1 MAQSTIVGQENDRV
15 KTTGSTEP
23 PTSKRG
29 QGQAK
34 KGGSQRPS
42 KAGATFKPRYTE
54 LGADAL
60 KNVVW
65 ERRQSLITNPD
76 GSVVFKMEGA
86 EIPAE
91 WSQLAT
97 DIVISKYF
105 RKAGIKGDKEVGE
118 TSVRQVVYRIAHT
131 IRAAGENLGGYFA
144 TKQDA
149 DVFEAEL
156 TWMMTNQY
164 GAFNSP
170 VWFNCGLF
178 HEYGITGSG
187 GNWAWSD
194 AEATVSETANAY
206 ERPQCSACFI
216 QAVPDDLM
224 GIYELV
230 KSEARLFKYGSGTGS
245 NFSAI
250 RGRQE
255 KLSGGGTSSGLM
267 SFLEVLDRAAGA
279 TKSGGTTRRAAK
291 MVCLDMDHPE
301 IEDFIQWKTREERKA
316 KALIAAGYE
325 SDFNGE
331 AYHTVSGQ
339 NSNNSVRVTDE
350 FMRAAASGGKWQTI
364 ARTTGKVVETLN
376 AAELWDKVAQ
386 SAWACAD
393 PGVQYDST
401 INHWHT
407 CPNSG
412 KINASN
418 PCVTGD
424 TLVSGA
430 DGWVRIDSL
439 LQRASRVVGSDG
451 ELHSI
456 APAFQTGVKPVYR
469 LTTKSGLELKL
480 TGDHRVFT
488 LNRGDVPACELS
500 RDDVLP
506 LGRPAFGQT
515 ALDGRLG
522 EFLGLAVGDGCLMG
536 EQQTAMITLAPE
548 EAELARYVHQ
558 RLSSFKNEH
567 AADGRAARDTE
578 ITSPQGTLRFGTSAR
593 CVVDELI
600 RLAVLDAGSEHKAFK
615 APTFGLDRASTAAI
629 LRGLF
634 TADGTVANYGE
645 KSQYVSL
652 DSTSLQL
659 LQQTQLLLLSFGIKA
674 KLYRDRRPAGQT
686 MALLPDGKGGR
697 KEYPVQQLHSLRISR
712 ASRVV
717 FEKEIGFLPG
727 SPKAAALAKLNADV
741 AAYADPLTDRV
752 ESFVFLGE
760 QPVYDLTEPETH
772 HFVAG
777 GLVVHNC
784 SEYMFLDDTACNLS
798 SLNLTKFLNDQ
809 GKFDVEGYRHAVDVF
824 FTAQEILVDLS
835 SYPTKGIAQNS
846 HDYRPLGLG
855 YANLG
860 TLLMLQGIPYDS
872 DKGRAIAGA
881 LTAILC
887 GRGFAVSAEI
897 AASKGAFAGFAKN
910 REPMLRVMRQHQ
922 EAAYAIDRDQCPEYL
937 WKAAAEDWD
946 TAVKLGDRH
955 GYRNA
960 QATVLA
966 PTGTIGLLMDCD
978 TTGIEPDFALV
989 KFKKL
994 AGGGY
999 FKIVNQSVPEAL
1011 KRLRY
1016 SEAQISEIV
1025 AFVSG
1030 TNTLLGAPHV
1040 NRAALKQKGLN
1051 DEDLTKIENALAG
1064 VFDLGLAFAPWVLGR
1079 DTYERLGVSSDKL
1092 AQHGFSLL
1100 RYLGFNAAQVE
1111 EANDVIIGRMT
1122 IEGAPH
1128 LRDEHYAVFDCA
1140 NRCGRTGQRY
1150 LAPMSHVKMMA
1161 AAQPFL
1167 SGAISKTVNL
1177 PNDATV
1183 EDVRA
1188 IYEEGWKLGLKAV
1201 ALYRDGCKA
1210 SQPLS
1215 TSSNEK
1221 TESKEQAAEAAAA
1234 AAVLAAPAVQAAL
1247 AQVGRPEGHRTRL
1260 PQKRKGF
1267 TQEAHVGGHKVF
1279 LRTGEYEDG
1288 TLGEI
1293 FIDMHKEGAAFRSLM
1308 NCFAMAVS
1316 VGLQYGV
1323 PLSTFVEQFT
1333 FTRFE
1338 PHGVVSGHPNIK
1350 FSTSIVDYLFRVL
1363 GVEYLRRYD
1372 FAQVK
1377 PSEDAGS
1384 IEDPTQPKMVAA
1396 DAGSST
1402 SIAPPSPSSIPPETL
1417 AAAKANAAPYAAEGH
1432 GALDAQLE
1440 EMMGDAPVCDGC
1452 GHITVRNG
1460 ACYKCL
1466 NCGNSMGCS

>member
-1 MAQSTIVGQENDRV
+1 MAQSTVVGQENGRV
-15 KTTGSTEP
+15 KTSASANDAA
-23 PTSKRG
+23 TSKRG
-29 QGQAK
+29 QGTDER
-34 KGGSQRPS
+34 RPS
-42 KAGATFKPRYTE
+42 PKTGATFVARYSQP
-54 LGADAL
+54 GADPL
-60 KNVVW
+60 KDVVW
-65 ERRQSLITNPD
+65 ERRQSVITNPD

-86 EIPAE
+86 EIPAP

-97 DIVISKYF
+97 DIVVSKYF
-105 RKAGIKGDKEVGE
+105 RKAGIHGDKDVGE
-118 TSVRQVVYRIAHT
+118 TSVRQVVHRIAHT
-131 IRAAGENLGGYFA
+131 IRRAGEELGGYFA
-144 TKQDA
+144 TPTDA
-149 DVFEAEL
+149 EVFEAEL
-156 TWMMTNQY
+156 SWLMTNQY

-178 HEYGITGSG
+178 HEYGISGSG
-187 GNWAWSD
+187 GNWAWSEQAAD
-194 AEATVSETANAY
+194 VSETANAY
-206 ERPQCSACFI
+206 EHPQCSACFI

-224 GIYELV
+224 GIYDLV

-245 NFSAI
+245 NFSSI
-250 RGRQE
+250 RGKQE

-301 IEDFIQWKTREERKA
+301 IVDFVQWKTREEKKA
-316 KALIAAGYE
+316 KALIAAGYD

-339 NSNNSVRVTDE
+339 NSNNSVRVTDD
-350 FMRAAASGGKWQTI
+350 FMRAAAAGGKWQTI
-364 ARTTGKVVETLN
+364 ARTTGKVVETLD
-376 AAELWDKVAQ
+376 ATELWNMVAE

-418 PCVTGD
+418 PC
-424 TLVSGA
+424 
-430 DGWVRIDSL
+430 
-439 LQRASRVVGSDG
+439 
-451 ELHSI
+451 
-456 APAFQTGVKPVYR
+456 
-469 LTTKSGLELKL
+469 
-480 TGDHRVFT
+480 
-488 LNRGDVPACELS
+488 
-500 RDDVLP
+500 
-506 LGRPAFGQT
+506 
-515 ALDGRLG
+515 
-522 EFLGLAVGDGCLMG
+522 
-536 EQQTAMITLAPE
+536 
-548 EAELARYVHQ
+548 
-558 RLSSFKNEH
+558 
-567 AADGRAARDTE
+567 
-578 ITSPQGTLRFGTSAR
+578 
-593 CVVDELI
+593 
-600 RLAVLDAGSEHKAFK
+600 
-615 APTFGLDRASTAAI
+615 
-629 LRGLF
+629 
-634 TADGTVANYGE
+634 
-645 KSQYVSL
+645 
-652 DSTSLQL
+652 
-659 LQQTQLLLLSFGIKA
+659 
-674 KLYRDRRPAGQT
+674 
-686 MALLPDGKGGR
+686 
-697 KEYPVQQLHSLRISR
+697 
-712 ASRVV
+712 
-717 FEKEIGFLPG
+717 
-727 SPKAAALAKLNADV
+727 
-741 AAYADPLTDRV
+741 
-752 ESFVFLGE
+752 
-760 QPVYDLTEPETH
+760 
-772 HFVAG
+772 
-777 GLVVHNC
+777 

-798 SLNLTKFLNDQ
+798 SLNLTKFLDEQ
-809 GKFDVEGYRHAVDVF
+809 GKFDVDGYRHAVDVF

-835 SYPTKGIAQNS
+835 SYPTQSIARNS

-897 AASKGAFAGFAKN
+897 AASKGAFAGFDKN

-922 EAAYAIDRDQCPEYL
+922 QAAYAIDRDQCPEYL
-937 WKAAAEDWD
+937 WQAAIDDWD
-946 TAVKLGDRH
+946 LAVQLGEQH

-1040 NRAALKQKGLN
+1040 SRATLKQKGLT
-1051 DEDLTKIENALAG
+1051 DDDLSKVENALPG
-1064 VFDLGLAFAPWVLGR
+1064 VFDLGLAFAPWVIGR
-1079 DTYERLGVSSDKL
+1079 EAYERLGVSAEKL
-1092 AQHGFSLL
+1092 AQPGFSLL
-1100 RYLGFNAAQVE
+1100 RHLGFNSQQVE

-1128 LRDEHYAVFDCA
+1128 LRGEHYAVFDCA
-1140 NRCGRTGQRY
+1140 NRCGRTGKRY

-1183 EDVRA
+1183 DDVKQ

-1221 TESKEQAAEAAAA
+1221 TESKEQALEAAAA
-1234 AAVLAAPAVQAAL
+1234 AIAAPAVAAAIAQAP
-1247 AQVGRPEGHRTRL
+1247 RPEGHRVRL
-1260 PQKRKGF
+1260 PQKRHGF

-1288 TLGEI
+1288 SLGEI

-1350 FSTSIVDYLFRVL
+1350 FSTSIVDYIFRVL

-1377 PSEDAGS
+1377 PSEDAAS
-1384 IEDPTQPKMVAA
+1384 IEDPTAPKLIAA

-1402 SIAPPSPSSIPPETL
+1402 SIAPPSPSSIPPEKM
-1417 AAAKANAAPYAAEGH
+1417 AAKVEPSPFNAEAH

>member
-1 MAQSTIVGQENDRV
+1 MAQSTVVGQENERV
-15 KTTGSTEP
+15 KTTASAEASA
-23 PTSKRG
+23 SKR
-29 QGQAK
+29 
-34 KGGSQRPS
+34 SSPS
-42 KAGATFKPRYTE
+42 ARVGATFTPRYTE
-54 LGADAL
+54 AGGDPL
-60 KNVVW
+60 KDVVW
-65 ERRQSLITNPD
+65 ERRQSVITNPD

-86 EIPAE
+86 EVPAD

-97 DIVISKYF
+97 DIVVSKYF
-105 RKAGIKGDKEVGE
+105 RKAGIRGDKELGE
-118 TSVRQVVYRIAHT
+118 TSVRQVVHRIAHT
-131 IRAAGENLGGYFA
+131 IRRAGEDFGGYFA
-144 TKQDA
+144 TTKDA
-149 DVFEAEL
+149 DCFEAEL
-156 TWMMTNQY
+156 TWLMTNQY

-187 GNWAWSD
+187 GNWAW
-194 AEATVSETANAY
+194 AEALADVSETANAY

-224 GIYELV
+224 GIYDLV

-245 NFSAI
+245 NFSSI

-301 IEDFIQWKTREERKA
+301 IADFIQWKTREEKKA
-316 KALIAAGYE
+316 KALIAAGYD

-350 FMRAAASGGKWQTI
+350 FMRAADAGGKWQTI

-376 AAELWDKVAQ
+376 AGELWDMVAE

-407 CPNSG
+407 CPNTG

-424 TLVSGA
+424 TLVATSEGWLRIDALLERKLDVVGA
-430 DGWVRIDSL
+430 DG
-439 LQRASRVVGSDG
+439 Q
-451 ELHSI
+451 LHAI
-456 APAFQTGVKPVYR
+456 EPAFPTGKKPVYR
-469 LTTKSGLELKL
+469 LVTNSGLELKL
-480 TGDHRVFT
+480 TADHRVLT

-500 RDDVLP
+500 KDDVLS
-506 LGRPAFGQT
+506 LNRGAFGT
-515 ALDGRLG
+515 TCLDPRLG
-522 EFLGLAVGDGCLMG
+522 DFLGLTLGDGCLMG
-536 EQQTAMITLAPE
+536 EQQTALVTLAPE
-548 EAELARYVHQ
+548 EEEVARHVHQ
-558 RLSSFKNEH
+558 RLSDYKREH
-567 AADGRAARDTE
+567 AIDARAARDTE
-578 ITSPQGTLRFGTSAR
+578 VTSPQGTLRFGTSAR
-593 CVVDELI
+593 CVVDQLV
-600 RLAVLDAGSEHKAFK
+600 RFAVLDRGSEQKQFTPLAFTLDKAS
-615 APTFGLDRASTAAI
+615 LASV

-652 DSTSLQL
+652 DSTSQLL
-659 LQQTQLLLLSFGIKA
+659 LQQTQLLLLTFGIKA
-674 KLYRDRRPAGQT
+674 KLYKNRRPAGQT

-697 KEYPVQQLHSLRISR
+697 KEYAVAQMHSLRISR
-712 ASRVV
+712 SSRVL

-727 SPKAAALAKLNADV
+727 SPKRDELARLNAEV
-741 AAYADPLTDRV
+741 QAYADSFTDRIDTLT
-752 ESFVFLGE
+752 FLGE
-760 QPVYDLTEPETH
+760 EQVFDLTEPSTH
-772 HFVAG
+772 HFVASG
-777 GLVVHNC
+777 IVVHNC

-798 SLNLTKFLNDQ
+798 SLNLTKFLDES
-809 GKFDVEGYRHAVDVF
+809 GRFDVEGYRHAVDIF

-835 SYPTKGIAQNS
+835 SYPTRGIAQNS

-872 DKGRAIAGA
+872 NKGRAIAGA

-887 GRGFAVSAEI
+887 GRAYAVSAEI
-897 AASKGAFAGFAKN
+897 AGSKGAFAGFDKN
-910 REPMLRVMRQHQ
+910 REPMLRVMRQHR
-922 EAAYAIDRDQCPEYL
+922 EAAYALDREQCPEYL
-937 WKAAAEDWD
+937 WQAAVQDWD
-946 TAVKLGDRH
+946 QAVELGEQH

-1040 NRAALKQKGLN
+1040 SRAALKQKGLK
-1051 DEDLTKIENALAG
+1051 DEDLAKVESALPG

-1079 DTYERLGVSSDKL
+1079 ETYERLGVSAEKL
-1092 AQHGFSLL
+1092 AQPGFSLL
-1100 RYLGFNAAQVE
+1100 KHLGFTAAQLE
-1111 EANDVIIGRMT
+1111 QAGDVIIGRMT

-1128 LRDEHYAVFDCA
+1128 LREEHYAVFDCA

-1150 LAPMSHVKMMA
+1150 LAPMAHVKMMA

-1183 EDVRA
+1183 EDVKQ
-1188 IYEEGWKLGLKAV
+1188 IYEVGWKLGLKAV

-1215 TSSNEK
+1215 TSSGEK
-1221 TESKEQAAEAAAA
+1221 SESKEQAAEAAAA
-1234 AAVLAAPAVQAAL
+1234 ALAAPAVAAAL
-1247 AQVGRPEGHRTRL
+1247 ASVPTIARPEGHRVRL
-1260 PQKRKGF
+1260 PQKRRGF

-1288 TLGEI
+1288 SLGEI

-1350 FSTSIVDYLFRVL
+1350 FSTSIVDYIFRVL

-1377 PSEDAGS
+1377 PSEDSGS
-1384 IEDPTQPKMVAA
+1384 IEDPTLPRLVAA
-1396 DAGSST
+1396 DSGSST
-1402 SIAPPSPSSIPPETL
+1402 SIAPPSPASIPPQAL
-1417 AAAKANAAPYAAEGH
+1417 AAKPEPTVFSGEGH